1 MGTMSALRTIRA
13 RNVRAGFRSDK
24 IPTTGPMAGLPALF
38 VAAALTLLCTT
49 DPVDAADFVMKV
61 GTATINETQHQFIKF
76 YKEEVEKT
84 SGGRIEVQIYPA
96 SQLGPIPREIEGVQ
110 LGNIQGYVGPV
121 DFFVGLDPRFGV
133 FSTPM
138 LFRDEANAAAT
149 IHDPAVQKAMFDLA
163 AAKRMVGI
171 ATEDLGASDYGAKN
185 AIMKLADFSGKK
197 LRINGTEM
205 ERQKMAKL
213 GATGVGMP
221 LSEVVPALDQGTI
234 DGTISGLSVFV
245 AFKMNDLLKVVTET
259 NDTFIISISV
269 VSKAWLDT
277 LPPDLQKIV
286 IDSGAAVQAKT
297 QQWEVDFTKKL
308 KDDWAAVGGTV
319 HNLSSEDLAQ
329 MKTLLDPVGGAATK
343 DQPAVHDM
351 LQMVRAAAA
360 KN

>member
-1 MGTMSALRTIRA
+1 MIARA
-13 RNVRAGFRSDK
+13 MTARAITARFA
-24 IPTTGPMAGLPALF
+24 IL
-38 VAAALTLLCTT
+38 AAALGCLV
-49 DPVDAADFVMKV
+49 PVAPASAADFVMKI

-76 YKEEVEKT
+76 YKEEVEKA

-121 DFFVGLDPRFGV
+121 DFFVGVDPRFGV
-133 FSTPM
+133 FSAPM
-138 LFRDEANAAAT
+138 LFKSDANAAAT
-149 IHDPAVQKAMFDLA
+149 IHDPAVEKAMLDLA
-163 AAKRMVGI
+163 TPKRMVGI
-171 ATEDLGASDYGAKN
+171 ATLDLGASDYGAKK
-185 AIMKLADFSGKK
+185 AIMRLADFSGKK
-197 LRINGTEM
+197 LRINGTEL

-245 AFKMNDLLKVVTET
+245 AFKMNDLLKVVTVT
-259 NDTFIISISV
+259 NDTFIISIAV
-269 VSKAWLDT
+269 ISKAWLDT

-286 IDSGAAVQAKT
+286 VDTGAAIQAKS

-308 KDDWAAVGGTV
+308 EADWTGLGGTV
-319 HNLSSEDLAQ
+319 HTLPADDLAQ
-329 MKTLLDPVGGAATK
+329 MKTLLGTVADDATK